1 MQTGGDV
8 TQFTPCTHDVTGSV
22 CTGEEGLL
30 LPRDGDGMAQRGGG
44 GGGGDGPKPKRDAA

>member
-8 TQFTPCTHDVTGSV
+8 TQFTPCTHDVTGGV

-44 GGGGDGPKPKRDAA
+44 GGGGGGGSKRDAA